1 MESVVENV
9 ARSHN
14 DDIDERPGEDRMW
27 LIAYLI
33 NPPASGCTIMWV
45 GTLVRRVRRWNL
57 TEAQVEQMDVRK
69 VRVERT

>member
-14 DDIDERPGEDRMW
+14 DDVDGRPGEDRMW

-33 NPPASGCTIMWV
+33 IPPSSGCTIMWV
-45 GTLVRRVRRWNL
+45 GTLVRRN
-57 TEAQVEQMDVRK
+57 VECS
-69 VRVERT
+69 E